1 MFNLGYV
8 APARVNTIEF
18 VTTSTTGNST
28 DFGDLTDVRN
38 GTGALSNSTRGVW
51 GGGENPNKTN
61 IMDFVTIAST
71 GNATDFG
78 DMTVAARGLME
89 GSATT
94 KTRGLLI
101 SGKHD
106 SGYYNVIN
114 FVTFSTAGNA
124 TDFGDT
130 TGLVS
135 YGGAISDTNG
145 GLAQ

>member
-1 MFNLGYV
+1 MTEQPPIQPTPVGAFRFNTDSAKLEYFDGNEYV
-8 APARVNTIEF
+8 NITTDSPEQNT
-18 VTTSTTGNST
+18 G
-28 DFGDLTDVRN
+28 G
-38 GTGALSNSTRGVW
+38 TRGLTA
-51 GGGENPNKTN
+51 GSYPAGNQIDFFN
-61 IMDFVTIAST
+61 IDTT

-78 DMTVAARGLME
+78 DMTVAARGLHE

-94 KTRGLLI
+94 STRGLLI
-101 SGKHD
+101 SGKYD

-130 TGLVS
+130 TGLIS

>member
-1 MFNLGYV
+1 MCI
-8 APARVNTIEF
+8 RDRNTI
-18 VTTSTTGNST
+18 
-28 DFGDLTDVRN
+28 DF
-38 GTGALSNSTRGVW
+38 
-51 GGGENPNKTN
+51 
-61 IMDFVTIAST
+61 ITIPT
-71 GNATDFG
+71 QGNATDFG

-94 KTRGLLI
+94 STRGLFV

-114 FVTFSTAGNA
+114 FVTFSTAGDA